1 MPLPLTIEEAV
12 AALRSGDVTSV
23 QLTAAALAR
32 IEALD
37 DRVGAFIEVNAAAR
51 AQAEQADADLA
62 AGTDRG
68 PLHGIP
74 FGLKDI
80 LATADQPT
88 TANSLVLDPA
98 WGTGY
103 DSVVTERV
111 RAAGAVIMGKLV
123 LSEFAIGAPDAE
135 KPFPTPRNPWDL
147 DRSASGS
154 SSGTGIAV
162 ATGMILGGIGTDTG
176 GSVRG
181 PASFNGHTGLKVT
194 FGRVPKWGVTPLG
207 YSLDSIGPMARS
219 AWDCAAILNVI
230 AGHDPR
236 DSTAAPSPTDD
247 YLEGI
252 DRGIEGLRV
261 GVPRAYFLDHPE
273 LKVDTKAAVEATI
286 GQLADLGAD
295 VREVELPHSD
305 VAKDANTLTMLS
317 EAFAYHRP
325 DMGSARWSDYGAST
339 RMTIASV
346 TGTRSRPRSS
356 CPRSM
361 SSSSRRAPASPR
373 SPRRW
378 PTPRV
383 ASDSPAT
390 RGRSISWATR
400 PSRCQPGSP
409 RTVCPSRPRSSAP
422 HSRRRS
428 SSVSATPTSRSPTGT
443 AASRGSSRSRPSQR
457 TPELGYAHR
466 SRTESEASRGGSIRQ
481 VQ

>member
-12 AALRSGDVTSV
+12 VALRSGETTSV
-23 QLTAAALAR
+23 ELTDAALAR

-37 DRVGAFIEVNAAAR
+37 ERVGAFLEVNAAAR

-98 WGTGY
+98 WGAGT

-111 RAAGAVIMGKLV
+111 REAGAVVMGKLV

-135 KPFPTPRNPWDL
+135 KPFPIPRNPWDL

-162 ATGMILGGIGTDTG
+162 ATGMVLGGIGTDTG

-207 YSLDSIGPMARS
+207 YTLDSIGPMARS

-236 DSTAAPSPTDD
+236 DATAAAAPAED
-247 YLEGI
+247 YLDGI
-252 DRGIEGLRV
+252 DRGIEGLRI
-261 GVPRAYFLDHPE
+261 GVPRAYFFDHPE
-273 LKVDTKAAVEATI
+273 LEPDTKAAVEATI
-286 GQLADLGAD
+286 EQLANLGAT
-295 VREVELPHSD
+295 VREVELPQSD

-317 EAFAYHRP
+317 EALAYHRP
-325 DMGSARWSDYGAST
+325 DMGSARWSEYGAST
-339 RMTIASV
+339 RMTIGRAALFSAADYV
-346 TGTRSRPRSS
+346 QAQRFRNWYSKQAAAL
-356 CPRSM
+356 M
-361 SSSSRRAPASPR
+361 SE
-373 SPRRW
+373 
-378 PTPRV
+378 V
-383 ASDSPAT
+383 D
-390 RGRSISWATR
+390 
-400 PSRCQPGSP
+400 
-409 RTVCPSRPRSSAP
+409 VL
-422 HSRRRS
+422 
-428 SSVSATPTSRSPTGT
+428 VVPTSPGVAPLSSEMADPARRIRQPSYTG
-443 AASRGSSRSRPSQR
+443 PFNL
-457 TPELGYAHR
+457 LGYPALAIPAGFSDGGLPFSTQVVGAPFAEALLLRIGHAYQQVTDWHR
-466 SRTESEASRGGSIRQ
+466 RVPPIVEESTG
-481 VQ
+481 